1 MSITSVDVDDELI
14 SSIRSRTGAG
24 LSKREIIHRALMEL
38 DQRLK
43 QDQLADLIA
52 NGGLARTDALLDPS
66 VRTSARR

>member
-1 MSITSVDVDDELI
+1 MSITSVDVDDDLI
-14 SSIRSRTGAG
+14 SSIRSRSGEG

-52 NGGLARTDALLDPS
+52 GGGLARTDALLDPA
-66 VRTSARR
+66 VRASARR